1 MKDLET
7 VYQEIICERNLML
20 GLATAAALANSAP
33 AQDVQKTDLSD
44 TIVLN
49 RMIGDRDKEIK
60 NLKDV
65 ITSIEDRVNSI
76 DKEIESI
83 KKAISRFNNTSDPYQ
98 VNLALKYR
106 DKILKLNTQ
115 KQDVLKKRT
124 EFINELKKYV
134 NVNK

>member
-7 VYQEIICERNLML
+7 VYQEIICERNWML

-60 NLKDV
+60 NIKNI
-65 ITSIEDRVNSI
+65 ITSIEDRVTSI

-83 KKAISRFNNTSDPYQ
+83 KKAISRFNNTNDPYQ

-106 DKILKLNTQ
+106 DKILNLNTQ
-115 KQDVLKKRT
+115 KQNVLKKRA
-124 EFINELKKYV
+124 EFVNELKKYV